1 MISLSGTTFF
11 LMINESFFRYLQ
23 YEKRFSS
30 HTITAYKGD
39 LEAYAQFIKE
49 QFELDD
55 LTHITH
61 TFIRSWIV
69 SLMDSGMKSK
79 SINRKISTLKSYYKF
94 LLREGVIT
102 QSPMLKV
109 VSPKVPKRLP
119 QFVEESQMDILLN
132 EIDFE
137 DNFVGIRNRLII
149 EMFYATG
156 MRVSELINL
165 KSNDVNVSG
174 LQVKVLGKRNK
185 ERIIPISEH
194 LIDIMQSYSSEKNK
208 VVGLSEMYFCKE
220 NGEPLYTKYVYRLVK
235 SELSKVTTL
244 QKKSPHILR
253 HTFATHMLN
262 NGADLNA
269 IKEILGHSSLAATQV
284 YTHNS
289 IEKLKNIYKQ
299 AHPKG

>member
-1 MISLSGTTFF
+1 MV
-11 LMINESFFRYLQ
+11 NESFFRYLQ
-23 YEKRFSS
+23 YEKRFSP
-30 HTITAYKGD
+30 HTLTAYRAD
-39 LEAYAQFIKE
+39 LEAFSEYILT
-49 QFELDD
+49 QFELDE
-55 LTHITH
+55 LAQVPH

-69 SLMDSGMKSK
+69 QLMDSGMKSK
-79 SINRKISTLKSYYKF
+79 SINRKISSLKSYYRF
-94 LLREGVIT
+94 LQRQGEIV
-102 QSPMLKV
+102 QSPMLKI

-119 QFVEESQMDILLN
+119 QYVETKHMDELLN
-132 EIDFE
+132 ETDFE
-137 DNFVGIRNRLII
+137 DSFEGHRNRLII

-165 KSNDVNVSG
+165 KSKAVDIS
-174 LQVKVLGKRNK
+174 LQQIKVLGKRNK

-194 LIDIMQSYSSEKNK
+194 LVELMLNYSTLKSKLLTETE
-208 VVGLSEMYFCKE
+208 VYFCKAT
-220 NGEPLYTKYVYRLVK
+220 GEPLYTKYVYRLVK

-244 QKKSPHILR
+244 QKRSPHVLR

>member
-1 MISLSGTTFF
+1 MV
-11 LMINESFFRYLQ
+11 NESFFRYLQ
-23 YEKRFSS
+23 YEKRFSA
-30 HTITAYKGD
+30 HTLTAYRAD
-39 LEAYAQFIKE
+39 IEAFSEYLRT
-49 QFELDD
+49 QFELEE
-55 LTHITH
+55 LSTVPH

-69 SLMDSGMKSK
+69 QLMDSGMKSK
-79 SINRKISTLKSYYKF
+79 SINRKISSLKSYYRF
-94 LLREGVIT
+94 LQRQGEIV
-102 QSPMLKV
+102 QSPMLKI

-119 QFVEESQMDILLN
+119 QYVETKHMDELLN
-132 EIDFE
+132 ETDFE
-137 DNFVGIRNRLII
+137 DTFEGHRNRLIL

-156 MRVSELINL
+156 MRVSELITL
-165 KSNDVNVSG
+165 KSKAVDLSS
-174 LQVKVLGKRNK
+174 QQIKVLGKRNK

-194 LIDIMQSYSSEKNK
+194 LVELMLNYSTLKSKLLLDTE
-208 VVGLSEMYFCKE
+208 VYFCKE

-244 QKKSPHILR
+244 QKRSPHVLR

>member
-1 MISLSGTTFF
+1 MV
-11 LMINESFFRYLQ
+11 NESFFRYLQ
-23 YEKRFSS
+23 YEKRFSA
-30 HTITAYKGD
+30 HTLTAYKAD
-39 LEAYAQFIKE
+39 LEAYSEYILT
-49 QFELDD
+49 QFELED
-55 LTHITH
+55 LSQVPH

-69 SLMDSGMKSK
+69 QLMDSGMKSK
-79 SINRKISTLKSYYKF
+79 SINRKISTLKSYYRF
-94 LLREGVIT
+94 LQKQGEIL
-102 QSPMLKV
+102 QSPMLKII
-109 VSPKVPKRLP
+109 SPKVPKRLP
-119 QFVEESQMDILLN
+119 QFVEEKHMDELLN
-132 EIDFE
+132 DTDFE
-137 DNFVGIRNRLII
+137 NTFEGLRNRLIL
-149 EMFYATG
+149 ELFYATG
-156 MRVSELINL
+156 MRISELMSL
-165 KSNDVNVSG
+165 KSKDVNAAG

-194 LIDIMQSYSSEKNK
+194 LIDLMLNYSSLKSNLLLESQ
-208 VVGLSEMYFCKE
+208 VYFCKE
-220 NGEPLYTKYVYRLVK
+220 NGQPLNTRYVYRLVK

-244 QKKSPHILR
+244 QKKSPHVLR